1 MSSRLQRGMTSAAL
15 VLVRSSWK
23 RYFRIFDAIAVNPLL
38 TARRDPGKDI
48 RWRYPERFP
57 YRVIYEVLE
66 EEQTVVV
73 AAVLHAVRH
82 DQHWQKPFLVEQW
95 HEARKKLKTKE
106 YLD

>member
-1 MSSRLQRGMTSAAL
+1 MVRPEAGDDVIEAAAWYDERRDGL
-15 VLVRSSWK
+15 GAEFVEEVLRV
-23 RYFRIFDAIAVNPLL
+23 FDALAVNPLL
-38 TARRDPGKDI
+38 HARRDSGKDI

-82 DQHWQKPFLVEQW
+82 DQQW
-95 HEARKKLKTKE
+95 RNRL
-106 YLD
+106 